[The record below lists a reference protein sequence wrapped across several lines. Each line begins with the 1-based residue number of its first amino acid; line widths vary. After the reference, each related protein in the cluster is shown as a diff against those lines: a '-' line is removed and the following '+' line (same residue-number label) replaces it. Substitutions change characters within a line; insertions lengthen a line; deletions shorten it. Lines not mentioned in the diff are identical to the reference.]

1 MTADRLFG
9 IFLLLLGAYI
19 FYGGL
24 NIEVPFA
31 YDPLG
36 PSAFPIGMGAIL
48 FVLSL
53 FVIAKPK
60 EAHFPNLNTKL
71 KTVAIVVLLVIYQ
84 GIFDYIGFIIST
96 IFLVYTIS
104 TIFKG
109 TPKQALA
116 SAVGVSVS
124 VYLLFKFI
132 LEVPLPTGE
141 LIAPLLGA

>member
-9 IFLLLLGAYI
+9 VFLLLLGAYI

-53 FVIAKPK
+53 FVIAKPRA
-60 EAHFPNLNTKL
+60 AHFPNLNTKL

-84 GIFDYIGFIIST
+84 GIFDYIGFILST
-96 IFLVYTIS
+96 IMLVYAIS
-104 TIFKG
+104 IIFKG
-109 TPKQALA
+109 TPKQAFL
-116 SAVGVSVS
+116 SGIGVSISVS
-124 VYLLFKFI
+124 LLFKFI
-132 LEVPLPTGE
+132 FVVTLPSGE
-141 LIAPLLGA
+141 SIAPILGV

>member
-9 IFLLLLGAYI
+9 IFLLLLGAYV

-36 PSAFPIGMGAIL
+36 PSAFPIGMGAVL

-60 EAHFPNLNTKL
+60 ATQFPNLNTKL
-71 KTVAIVVLLVIYQ
+71 KTVVIVILLIIYQ
-84 GIFDYIGFIIST
+84 AIFNQLGFIIST
-96 IFLVYTIS
+96 LLLVYAIS

-109 TPKQALA
+109 TPKQALG
-116 SAVGVSVS
+116 SAIGVSIS
-124 VYLLFKFI
+124 VYILFKNLLDI
-132 LEVPLPTGE
+132 PLPTGE
-141 LIAPLLGA
+141 LIAPLLGV